1 MVNMEYNLRPLVF
14 QVLRKLVSEIDSRTE
29 PFKKLQLSR
38 EICVGLLDTEGRDVL
53 KLGDDFPMQKQ
64 EVSSGYF
71 EKPMFVHLAD
81 NLSCWLESGICP
93 YLRLQ
98 QMHLLK
104 ETPVEER
111 ILRNESI
118 MHFLDKIRSLW
129 PSLSKNAQQERVYE
143 ILLMLG
149 DRGVLDTLSIRQTA
163 GSVDMLPPSKSQ
175 LLKTFTA
182 QNNEKA
188 KLTVGARALAK
199 HCHRDSSCNW
209 WGCSTGKEDDKNE
222 YALSVVTR
230 ILEDASWINV
240 HILPHD
246 IKVVE
251 VRSSE
256 GYGARWTADGL
267 EFRGFLEP
275 QMEDG
280 HAMGWQH

>member
-182 QNNEKA
+182 QNK
-188 KLTVGARALAK
+188 
-199 HCHRDSSCNW
+199 
-209 WGCSTGKEDDKNE
+209 
-222 YALSVVTR
+222 